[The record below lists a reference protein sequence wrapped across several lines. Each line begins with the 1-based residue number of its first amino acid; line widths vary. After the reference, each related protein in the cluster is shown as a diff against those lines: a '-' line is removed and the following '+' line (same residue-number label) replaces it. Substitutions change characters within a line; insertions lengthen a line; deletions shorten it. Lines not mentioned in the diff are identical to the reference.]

1 MVSNCPGVKLSWCQI
16 VPSVKLSDVKL
27 SGVNLSW
34 CQIVCQHGRCQ
45 FVRGVK
51 LSWCPIVRV
60 YTWCQIVPQPWH
72 KARLCLFHIFW
83 VGCYLIS
90 PNLFIIHKCH
100 KYNFNVFTHVKFK
113 IDSNTKD
120 LKGKWKGRSSAKNFL
135 SQDCKTLPSHAFR
148 SIQQNIL
155 KQDNCT
161 S

>member
-1 MVSNCPGVKLSWCQI
+1 MVSNCPGVKLFAVSNCPMSNYPVSI
-16 VPSVKLSDVKL
+16 CPGVKLSANMG
-27 SGVNLSW
+27 GVNLSAASN
-34 CQIVCQHGRCQ
+34 CPGVQLSVFTH
-45 FVRGVK
+45 GVK
-51 LSWCPIVRV
+51 LSPNLGIKLVFAFFTFSGWAAI
-60 YTWCQIVPQPWH
+60 W
-72 KARLCLFHIFW
+72 FH
-83 VGCYLIS
+83 
-90 PNLFIIHKCH
+90 LFIIHKCH

-148 SIQQNIL
+148 SIQQNSL